1 MQINF
6 KTNISLSNGQQMPIF
21 GLGTFKTQNEQEM
34 TNLIRTALDVGYRL
48 IDTARFYEN
57 EHLIG
62 SSLKT
67 IFSEGKYKREDIFII
82 TKLFPFKG
90 QSTLDVVKQQLK
102 DLNVDYIDIL
112 LIHFPFVP
120 PSDDLQQWFQK
131 PIYQQWA
138 EFEEVHNLGLAKG
151 LGISNFNC
159 QMVIDLLQYC
169 KIRPVV
175 NEIELHVFNQQTRFV
190 EFLKKIKVYPIA
202 YSPMAKYTEV
212 INNENIQKVAQK
224 NNASVAQVMI
234 AFLIQREDIIVIPK
248 TEKSERLQHNFDAQ
262 KLKFSEEDM
271 QMLRDLN
278 INKRT
283 VNVDTNPSFKGV
295 PIFD

>member
-1 MQINF
+1 
-6 KTNISLSNGQQMPIF
+6 
-21 GLGTFKTQNEQEM
+21 M

-48 IDTARFYEN
+48 IDTAKFYEN

-67 IFSEGKYKREDIFII
+67 IFSEGKYKREDTFII
-82 TKLFPFKG
+82 TKLFPFQR

-102 DLNVDYIDIL
+102 DLKVDNIDIL

-120 PSDDLQQWFQK
+120 PSDDLQQRYQK

-138 EFEEVHNLGLAKG
+138 EFEEVHSLGLAKG

-159 QMVIDLLQYC
+159 QMVIDLLSYC
-169 KIRPVV
+169 KVRPVV
-175 NEIELHVFNQQTRFV
+175 NEIELHVFNQQTKFV

-202 YSPMAKYTEV
+202 QSPLAKYKEV
-212 INNENIQKVAQK
+212 INNETVSKIAQK

-234 AFLIQREDIIVIPK
+234 AFLLQQENIIVIPK
-248 TEKSERLQHNFDAQ
+248 AEKKERLKHNIDAQ
-262 KLKFSEEDM
+262 KLKLSEEDI
-271 QMLRDLN
+271 QILRKLN
-278 INKRT
+278 INKRI
-283 VNVDTNPSFKGV
+283 VNVETAPSFKGV
-295 PIFD
+295 QIFD

>member
-1 MQINF
+1 MSINS
-6 KTNISLSNGQQMPIF
+6 KTSIFLSNGQQIPIF
-21 GLGTFKTQNEQEM
+21 GLGTFKTQNESEM
-34 TNLIRTALDVGYRL
+34 TNLISTALDVGYRL
-48 IDTARFYEN
+48 IDTAKFYEN

-62 SSLKT
+62 NSLKT

-102 DLNVDYIDIL
+102 DLHVDYIDLL

-120 PSDDLQQWFQK
+120 PSDDLQQWYQK

-138 EFEEVHNLGLAKG
+138 EFEEVHSLGLAKG

-169 KIRPVV
+169 KVRPVV
-175 NEIELHVFNQQTRFV
+175 NEIELHIFNQQTRFI

-212 INNENIQKVAQK
+212 VKNETVTKIAQK

-234 AFLIQREDIIVIPK
+234 AFLLQQEDIIVIPK
-248 TEKSERLQHNFDAQ
+248 TEKSERLQQNFDAQ
-262 KLKFSEEDM
+262 KLKLCEEDM
-271 QMLRDLN
+271 QILKNLN
-278 INKRT
+278 INKRI
-283 VNVDTNPSFKGV
+283 VNVDTAPLFKGV